1 MLTSWPRSDASQNLS
16 IHPTIGSQFM
26 HMQTFTAP
34 SRRRLI
40 QWMGAAATTEL
51 LSACGGGGGSGG
63 NAPTSPAPPP
73 TVPPGTTVVNATGSV
88 GSATGA
94 PLSSRFAGLS
104 YEKTR
109 LTVPLF
115 SPTNAAFIRLLQRL
129 GPGVLR
135 IGANGVDL
143 SSWSGLVPGLTPI
156 TPAQIDAFAACMQAA
171 GWQVIYGI
179 NMANNTPANAAAE
192 ASYVASRLG
201 SALLAWEIGNEPDLY
216 HSNGDR
222 PSAWS
227 YADYLSEWRTLR
239 SAIAGAAP
247 GVPFSGPA
255 AAYDTARFTIPFA
268 RDAGA
273 GVPLLTQHYYRAN
286 GQDASSTL
294 DLLLT
299 ADAALPGRLQS
310 LVAAARAAGMAQGFR
325 LAECNSFYNGGAPN
339 ISNAFG
345 TALWVLD
352 FLFTC
357 AINGCTGANLHGGGN
372 GSGYTPIADSNG
384 TVVAARPEYH
394 GLLMFSLAASGQARP
409 GVLSVP
415 ADFNASLWGVQRN
428 DGGLNLLLINKDRS
442 RALQATVNTGAGA
455 AVATSFDPLWLTG
468 TSMDAPTGQQLGGYT
483 VAADGSWQAQA
494 MAPVTGTGGSVSVTL
509 PPATAVLLR
518 ST

>member
-1 MLTSWPRSDASQNLS
+1 
-16 IHPTIGSQFM
+16 
-26 HMQTFTAP
+26 MQTPPPTSEA
-34 SRRRLI
+34 RRRLM
-40 QWMGAAATTEL
+40 QWMGALATTEL
-51 LSACGGGGGSGG
+51 LGACGGGGGGGG
-63 NAPTSPAPPP
+63 NPAPSPAPPP
-73 TVPPGTTVVNATGSV
+73 AVAPGTPVVSATGSL
-88 GSATGA
+88 GGATGA
-94 PLSSRFAGLS
+94 TLSSRFAGLS

-109 LTVPLF
+109 LAIPLF
-115 SPTNAAFIRLLQRL
+115 SAGNTAFIRLLQRL

-143 SSWSGLVPGLTPI
+143 SSWNGLVPGLTPI

-192 ASYVASRLG
+192 ASHVASRLG

-222 PSAWS
+222 PSTWS
-227 YADYLSEWRTLR
+227 YADYLSEWRALR
-239 SAIAGAAP
+239 SAVAAAVP

-255 AAYDTARFTIPFA
+255 AAYDTARFTVPFA

-286 GQDASSTL
+286 GQDTSSTL
-294 DLLLT
+294 DLLLS

-310 LVAAARAAGMAQGFR
+310 LVAAARTAGMADGLR

-339 ISNAFG
+339 VSNAFG

-357 AINGCTGANLHGGGN
+357 AVNGCTGVNLHGGGN

-394 GLLMFSLAASGQARP
+394 GMLMFSLAAAGMARA
-409 GVLSVP
+409 GVLNLAS
-415 ADFNASLWGVQRN
+415 DFNASLWGVQRS
-428 DGGLNLLLINKDRS
+428 DGGINLLVLNKDRN
-442 RALQATVNTGAGA
+442 RALQATVSTGLGA
-455 AVATSFDPLWLTG
+455 SAPASFDPLWLTG
-468 TSMDAPTGQQLGGYT
+468 TSMDAPTGQMLGGST
-483 VAADGSWQAQA
+483 VAPDGSWQAQA
-494 MAPVTGTGGSVSVTL
+494 MAAVPTRDGSVSVLL

-518 ST
+518 SL